1 MSCLICSIVIYLWG
15 ILVFIGKKSFIVQ
28 FVSVALALASY
39 ECEPPDSSYEKHH
52 YKQLKWGIMHADL
65 HYVNNLLS
73 AVTCLNIVTYCLCK
87 GGGVNVVSLYLFFY
101 VVHLSLQLLIKLV
114 DGFWQN
120 LVEWYRNSVCNI
132 MNENLFYL
140 QFESTS
146 CVRKGMWAVKL
157 CSDILGAS

>member
-1 MSCLICSIVIYLWG
+1 
-15 ILVFIGKKSFIVQ
+15 
-28 FVSVALALASY
+28 
-39 ECEPPDSSYEKHH
+39 
-52 YKQLKWGIMHADL
+52 MHADL

-87 GGGVNVVSLYLFFY
+87 GRGLNVVSLYLFFY

-114 DGFWQN
+114 DGFGQN

-140 QFESTS
+140 QFESAS
-146 CVRKGMWAVKL
+146 CVRKGM
-157 CSDILGAS
+157 